1 MTLITL
7 RQAAVRFDLS
17 HDALKKIA
25 AAGLLSAAGQHG
37 DKRVIPTDLARR
49 IRARPVVTL
58 HHLLPTTTG
67 EATMAVLRVDVAK
80 RVPDEDRPFIGFHAD
95 LTPADLLEALRG
107 WWVGKP
113 ENIAQAGILP
123 VTLGGFVVAV
133 LTGLSGWDSKTTD
146 NGLTRHRFDARLAG
160 YISDLDTAT
169 NMITIGTA
177 DDLRIA
183 EILLGRRLTS
193 TSGGPIAYVTAAAH
207 RPASGERARA

>member
-7 RQAAVRFDLS
+7 RQAAVRFDLPFT
-17 HDALKKIA
+17 ALQKIA
-25 AAGLLSAAGQHG
+25 AAGLLPAAGQHG
-37 DKRVIPTDLARR
+37 DKLVIPTDVAQR
-49 IRARPVVTL
+49 IRARSAAAL

-67 EATMAVLRVDVAK
+67 NATMAVLRVDVAK
-80 RVPDEDRPFIGFHAD
+80 HVPDEDRPFIGFHTG

-113 ENIAQAGILP
+113 EKIAQTGILP

-133 LTGLSGWDSKTTD
+133 LTGLSSWDTKLTD
-146 NGLTRHRFDARLAG
+146 NGLIRHRFDARLAG
-160 YISDLDTAT
+160 YISDLDTAI

-183 EILLGRRLTS
+183 ELLLGKRLKS
-193 TSGGPIAYVTAAAH
+193 TSGGPIAYMTVAAH
-207 RPASGERARA
+207 QPTSDYGRR